1 MTSVAPPAAIRG
13 RGTALVQ
20 ALGGI
25 RSGAA
30 TLLPRRGD
38 YAGLRRSWPRDLLAG
53 LTVGIV
59 ALPLALA
66 FGVASGVGA
75 APGLVT
81 AVIAGAV
88 AAVFGGSN
96 VQVSGPTGA
105 MTVVLVPLVARHG
118 PGVIYPLALMA
129 GLIIV
134 VAAVLRLGRLLVFVP
149 WPLIEG
155 FTVGIAIVIAA
166 QEVPSAL
173 GVPKPDVQNA
183 AAAAAVAIGQF
194 VLHPHWTV
202 LAVLILS
209 VALTAT
215 LSRLHRALPAS
226 LITIVVVTIL
236 SQVASLRLPRIG
248 SLPHGLPAPALP
260 SFGQAGTLIGP
271 ALVVA
276 FLAALES
283 LLSARVADGLS
294 DAPSHDPNRE
304 LFGQGL
310 ANIACGI
317 GGGMPATGA
326 IARTAV
332 NARAG
337 AHTRVASL
345 AHAAVLAVI
354 IYAASPLVSR
364 IPLVALAGVLLVT
377 AYRMIERHNV
387 RTVLRSTRSDALVFL
402 VTGTATVALDL
413 VEAVAIGLG
422 LALVTALARLSQ
434 NAGVI
439 AEPIDTHTSDIDD
452 ITEHRLLTEH
462 VLVYRLDGPLYFAVV
477 NRFLADLTATADIRV
492 VILRMSGIDTLDATA
507 ARALGDII
515 DDLTRRHITVLIKG
529 LTPSSARLLSTFG
542 AIDDLTRD
550 GHLFATMPEAIRHA
564 RTHAVAIAE

>member
-1 MTSVAPPAAIRG
+1 
-13 RGTALVQ
+13 
-20 ALGGI
+20 
-25 RSGAA
+25 
-30 TLLPRRGD
+30 
-38 YAGLRRSWPRDLLAG
+38 
-53 LTVGIV
+53 
-59 ALPLALA
+59 
-66 FGVASGVGA
+66 
-75 APGLVT
+75 
-81 AVIAGAV
+81 
-88 AAVFGGSN
+88 
-96 VQVSGPTGA
+96 
-105 MTVVLVPLVARHG
+105 
-118 PGVIYPLALMA
+118 
-129 GLIIV
+129 
-134 VAAVLRLGRLLVFVP
+134 
-149 WPLIEG
+149 
-155 FTVGIAIVIAA
+155 
-166 QEVPSAL
+166 
-173 GVPKPDVQNA
+173 
-183 AAAAAVAIGQF
+183 
-194 VLHPHWTV
+194 
-202 LAVLILS
+202 
-209 VALTAT
+209 
-215 LSRLHRALPAS
+215 
-226 LITIVVVTIL
+226 
-236 SQVASLRLPRIG
+236 
-248 SLPHGLPAPALP
+248 
-260 SFGQAGTLIGP
+260 
-271 ALVVA
+271 
-276 FLAALES
+276 
-283 LLSARVADGLS
+283 
-294 DAPSHDPNRE
+294 
-304 LFGQGL
+304 
-310 ANIACGI
+310 
-317 GGGMPATGA
+317 MPATGA

-402 VTGTATVALDL
+402 VTASATVALDL

-529 LTPSSARLLSTFG
+529 LTPSSARLLTTFG

>member
-1 MTSVAPPAAIRG
+1 
-13 RGTALVQ
+13 
-20 ALGGI
+20 
-25 RSGAA
+25 
-30 TLLPRRGD
+30 LLPRRGD

-118 PGVIYPLALMA
+118 RGVIYPLALMA
-129 GLIIV
+129 GLVIV

-402 VTGTATVALDL
+402 VTASATVALDL

-529 LTPSSARLLSTFG
+529 LTPSSARLLTTFG